1 MRKILFL
8 CLCILVL
15 SRVAAD
21 DFGDFS
27 GSYDY
32 GGWSSSDSGWSS
44 SSSDWSSSSSSG
56 WSSSSSGWDS
66 GYSSSSSSH
75 SSYSS
80 SGYSSGYSSS
90 SGSSG
95 YSGSSGSSSYSS
107 SSSGSSGSSS
117 YSSSSGSYNS
127 SGRNESYSSAY
138 DGLFKALNKALMLFV
153 VAVFVFVVIMS
164 FRLRKQIEN
173 KPIVQAGSNT
183 NDPEDRFQPP
193 SFTRQTQR
201 KRETVPPGAMR
212 TSIYDVKPII
222 SYSSVDPNFSVEA
235 FKQRLSN
242 IYVRLQ
248 NAWQAKDL
256 EPVRPFLT
264 DALYNQYDMQLS
276 NYRHTKTTNVVEH
289 IAVLGISITGWKQ
302 QGGEDVIIAVLRSR
316 INDYV
321 IDDATGQVVRGSRTA
336 EKFMEYEYAL
346 SRKTGVKTA
355 SAKGVRTVNCPNCGS
370 PIDINQSA
378 VCKYCGSTLQAA
390 PEDWVISGIKGLSQR
405 TVGR

>member
-1 MRKILFL
+1 MRKVLFF
-8 CLCILVL
+8 CLCILIL

-21 DFGDFS
+21 DFGDFA
-27 GSYDY
+27 GSSDY
-32 GGWSSSDSGWSS
+32 GGSDSGWSSSDSGWSS
-44 SSSDWSSSSSSG
+44 SGGGWDSG
-56 WSSSSSGWDS
+56 SWDS
-66 GYSSSSSSH
+66 GYSGGYRGGGGSLSGGAMLIALVAMIVLAGI
-75 SSYSS
+75 SYCVNN
-80 SGYSSGYSSS
+80 Y
-90 SGSSG
+90 
-95 YSGSSGSSSYSS
+95 
-107 SSSGSSGSSS
+107 
-117 YSSSSGSYNS
+117 
-127 SGRNESYSSAY
+127 
-138 DGLFKALNKALMLFV
+138 
-153 VAVFVFVVIMS
+153 
-164 FRLRKQIEN
+164 
-173 KPIVQAGSNT
+173 T
-183 NDPEDRFQPP
+183 NDPFGRNDYSRRTTTPVRRATNPRP
-193 SFTRQTQR
+193 S
-201 KRETVPPGAMR
+201 GAMR

-405 TVGR
+405 TVGN

>member
-1 MRKILFL
+1 MKKILLF
-8 CLCILVL
+8 CLCILIL

-32 GGWSSSDSGWSS
+32 GGGGGWSS
-44 SSSDWSSSSSSG
+44 SGGG
-56 WSSSSSGWDS
+56 WSSSGGGGGWSSGGGS
-66 GYSSSSSSH
+66 GGGGW
-75 SSYSS
+75 
-80 SGYSSGYSSS
+80 SGG
-90 SGSSG
+90 GGGG
-95 YSGSSGSSSYSS
+95 YSGGGGGGGDVLVILLAVVGTLAVIGIPYFFKYYM
-107 SSSGSSGSSS
+107 G
-117 YSSSSGSYNS
+117 
-127 SGRNESYSSAY
+127 
-138 DGLFKALNKALMLFV
+138 DLF
-153 VAVFVFVVIMS
+153 
-164 FRLRKQIEN
+164 E
-173 KPIVQAGSNT
+173 GDC
-183 NDPEDRFQPP
+183 DPTPD
-193 SFTRQTQR
+193 R
-201 KRETVPPGAMR
+201 KRYSTPGRRIYVPQPPGAMR

-390 PEDWVISGIKGLSQR
+390 PEEWVISGIKGLSQR
-405 TVGR
+405 TVGK

>member
-1 MRKILFL
+1 MRKVLFF
-8 CLCILVL
+8 CLCILIL

-32 GGWSSSDSGWSS
+32 GGGGGWSS
-44 SSSDWSSSSSSG
+44 SGGG
-56 WSSSSSGWDS
+56 WSSGGGGGGW
-66 GYSSSSSSH
+66 
-75 SSYSS
+75 
-80 SGYSSGYSSS
+80 
-90 SGSSG
+90 SGSGGG
-95 YSGSSGSSSYSS
+95 YSGGSRSGGGYS
-107 SSSGSSGSSS
+107 GG
-117 YSSSSGSYNS
+117 G
-127 SGRNESYSSAY
+127 GG
-138 DGLFKALNKALMLFV
+138 DVLFLALAV
-153 VAVFVFVVIMS
+153 VGTLAVFGIGYF
-164 FRLRKQIEN
+164 FKYYLGDLFE
-173 KPIVQAGSNT
+173 GDL
-183 NDPEDRFQPP
+183 DPTPD
-193 SFTRQTQR
+193 R
-201 KRETVPPGAMR
+201 KRYSTPVRRIYNPQPPGAVR
-212 TSIYDVKPII
+212 TSMYDVKPII

-405 TVGR
+405 TVGK